1 MQQIYFGMTEDVWS
15 FKTGLRSPPSTTSS
29 TRSFS
34 KPSPGPA
41 KDLITKL
48 LKVSP
53 EERIS
58 AEEIMKHPWQQD
70 YQFIRRANA
79 RMVTQLRGSKRLVEE
94 VDEEVIHEEVIDYP
108 FNLFEF
114 KF

>member
-1 MQQIYFGMTEDVWS
+1 
-15 FKTGLRSPPSTTSS
+15 
-29 TRSFS
+29 
-34 KPSPGPA
+34 
-41 KDLITKL
+41 
-48 LKVSP
+48 
-53 EERIS
+53 
-58 AEEIMKHPWQQD
+58 MKHPWQQD